1 MNGFVN
7 KNLPCFLYT
16 DGGDQFKPST
26 SKLGFRSRLNSYF
39 VRRITD
45 ITVTVLTVEDSL
57 RLTNS
62 VHTVS
67 VEHLW
72 YDEIKVLWIFCCR
85 QSCLPRTIWCLFVVH
100 SQAFVFSCFKEKGT
114 IYIKQPCIFKVSS
127 TRVDEVKFQPNSGGR
142 VSLASLKQIGW
153 ATETASL

>member
-1 MNGFVN
+1 MNGYVN
-7 KNLPCFLYT
+7 KNLPWLLYT

-26 SKLGFRSRLNSYF
+26 PKLGFGSRLNGYF

-57 RLTNS
+57 RLTNTLHTLS
-62 VHTVS
+62 VK
-67 VEHLW
+67 HLW

-85 QSCLPRTIWCLFVVH
+85 QSCLPETISCLFVVH

-127 TRVDEVKFQPNSGGR
+127 ARVDEVEFKPNSGGT
-142 VSLASLKQIGW
+142 VSLASLQLDGRCS
-153 ATETASL
+153 TLS